1 MTVIINNEP
10 APVAQATSIPTRK
23 VGAGALAGALSV
35 ILVWVANRVLPP
47 EAQIPAEIASSFTTL
62 LTFFVS
68 YIVSE
73 P

>member
-1 MTVIINNEP
+1 MVLTDP
-10 APVAQATSIPTRK
+10 QQSASPTRK

-35 ILVWVANRVLPP
+35 ILVWVANRILPL

-68 YIVSE
+68 YIVTE